1 MGIHTHTHSRP
12 HTRTHSHSLLNLH
25 THTHAH
31 TRNHIHT
38 HVLAHTQLPTLTCT
52 TREPRKCFPSR
63 DAASPWACATPPV
76 FSSGAWAGSCPV
88 FSISRGSDLNSTASK
103 GPFSSQVRLL
113 GPYVCKLTEAQQVTL
128 QNRMSVITLR
138 PKCSQPPL
146 RIPTTGSH
154 GNGCQAG
161 AWQKEAEREKPS
173 SPSGGQVGLFSGKA
187 GCVGECE
194 EELGRRVMQSK
205 NVLDLEETLS
215 HPAQHPA
222 HPGGS
227 LTVAV
232 T

>member
-12 HTRTHSHSLLNLH
+12 HTRTRSHSLSNLH

-31 TRNHIHT
+31 TITHIHT

-52 TREPRKCFPSR
+52 PQDPRKCFPSR

-76 FSSGAWAGSCPV
+76 LSAGAWAGSCPVPV
-88 FSISRGSDLNSTASK
+88 FSISRGSDLNSVASR

-128 QNRMSVITLR
+128 QNHTSVITLQ
-138 PKCSQPPL
+138 PKWSQPPL

-161 AWQKEAEREKPS
+161 ARQKEAGREKPA
-173 SPSGGQVGLFSGKA
+173 SPRGGQVG
-187 GCVGECE
+187 
-194 EELGRRVMQSK
+194 
-205 NVLDLEETLS
+205 
-215 HPAQHPA
+215 
-222 HPGGS
+222 
-227 LTVAV
+227 
-232 T
+232 